1 MKTSDSLP
9 TPLAQKPPTPLKELG
24 RKPAGE
30 GFETIT
36 YQGDDGYKYEASV
49 KDNVIAVQ
57 WRRLPAEET

>member
-1 MKTSDSLP
+1 MKTADSLP
-9 TPLAQKPPTPLKELG
+9 TPLDHKPATKLTEIG

-36 YQGDDGYKYEASV
+36 YQGEDGYKYEATV
-49 KDNVIAVQ
+49 KDGVIAVQ